1 MTKEKILKAI
11 GTDAWD
17 KIKKLAFGEQ
27 PAGEVTETMLTDGT
41 EIMYEGA
48 LAVGTLVMVITPE
61 GEMPIADGKYE
72 LEDGTR
78 FTTKKGAV
86 ATLAAGGGKGVK
98 TSSKP
103 QTGAVNQ
110 ASDLKEKIEMMYRQ
124 HEENAV
130 ELAAIKK
137 QFSTMQADNKALRQ
151 NLSKISRVLEIL
163 VENTPDEP
171 IRNRQFA
178 HNTNNPTKAERIAAL
193 LKS

>member
-27 PAGEVTETMLTDGT
+27 SAGEMTEALLADGT
-41 EIMYEGA
+41 EIMYEGK
-48 LAVGTLVMVITPE
+48 LAVGTLVMILTPE

-78 FTTKKGAV
+78 FTTKKGAIETI
-86 ATLAAGGGKGVK
+86 APAADTK
-98 TSSKP
+98 SAQKP
-103 QTGAVNQ
+103 ASGAVKQ
-110 ASDLKEKIEMMYRQ
+110 ASDLKEKIEMMYKQ

-151 NLSKISRVLEIL
+151 NLGKISRVLEIL

-171 IRNRQFA
+171 MRNRQFA
-178 HNTNNPTKAERIAAL
+178 RNSNGPTKAERIAAL